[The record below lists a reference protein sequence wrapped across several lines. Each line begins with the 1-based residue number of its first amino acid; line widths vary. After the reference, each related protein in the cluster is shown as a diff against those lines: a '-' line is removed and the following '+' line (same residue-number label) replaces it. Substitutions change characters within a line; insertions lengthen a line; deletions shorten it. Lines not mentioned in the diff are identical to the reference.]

1 MFNEKTKELMV
12 RVYNNQMLQDE
23 KLGFN
28 DDEAIK
34 TLCQKV
40 FGNGNVAPDPATL
53 HNFNNLVIQVADAV
67 AKPQIEVLLSY
78 FADYERMDANATMK
92 QYTIPQ
98 NSKVRFAFSA
108 TGSGV
113 DVKRVERGKV
123 QYVKPMF
130 AQLGIYYEPLT
141 KTARCVEDFRKVVS
155 DIAEAKVRLF
165 YEEVMKLIAGAVT
178 STKIPAKNVLTGT
191 NVTIA
196 QYNKLGSTISRR
208 ANNSQPILIADR
220 LMIDYF
226 SELDKTANVNI
237 IPDVIKSELYSSLI
251 PTKIGRT
258 QAINIENP
266 FVDDANAKVFFDVT
280 KGYMLG
286 AGASH
291 KPFII
296 AEYGG
301 LIQEQAQNTQD
312 GRIKLLARQGLG
324 IELVY
329 GNAIG
334 VITESSIAL

>member
-1 MFNEKTKELMV
+1 MFNEKTKELMM
-12 RVYNNQMLQDE
+12 RVYNDAMIKDE
-23 KLGFN
+23 KLGF
-28 DDEAIK
+28 DDDQAIK
-34 TLCQKV
+34 ELCQKV

-53 HNFNNLVIQVADAV
+53 HNFNNLVIQVADEV
-67 AKPQIEVLLSY
+67 AKPQIQVILNY
-78 FADYERMDANATMK
+78 FAEYERMDANATLK
-92 QYTIPQ
+92 QYVIPQ

-141 KTARCVEDFRKVVS
+141 KTARCVEDFRKLVS
-155 DIAEAKVRLF
+155 DIADAKVRLF
-165 YEEVMKLIAGAVT
+165 YDEVMKTLVSAV
-178 STKIPAKNVLTGT
+178 STQKIPTKNVVTGT
-191 NVTIA
+191 NVTLA
-196 QYNKLGSTISRR
+196 QYNKLASTISRR

-226 SELDKTANVNI
+226 ADLDKTANVNI
-237 IPDVIKSELYSSLI
+237 IPEALKSEMYTALV

-258 QAINIENP
+258 QAIQIENP
-266 FVDDANAKVFFDVT
+266 FTDDDNAQVFFDVT

-286 AGASH
+286 AGATH

-334 VITESSIAL
+334 VITESTITL